1 MELHQP
7 AAAANTAPQPRD
19 LRALT
24 AKDLVSELA
33 RKASMLAR
41 KEVELAKVEAREQLR
56 AEVKMARGLGVAG
69 VCALTTIH
77 MLLVALVF
85 GLAEGGVLAGWQAA
99 LIVAAVVLTIGTV
112 AGLLGWKRRVRKPL
126 PATRRSLQE
135 SSRWARERLA

>member
-7 AAAANTAPQPRD
+7 AAPTAAPQPRD

-33 RKASMLAR
+33 TKASMLAR

-56 AEVKMARGLGVAG
+56 AEVKMASGLGVAG

-77 MLLVALVF
+77 MLLVALVL

-99 LIVAAVVLTIGTV
+99 LIVAAVVLAIGTV
-112 AGLLGWKRRVRKPL
+112 AGLIGWKKRVRTPL
-126 PATRRSLQE
+126 PATRRSVQE
-135 SSRWARERLA
+135 SARWAKERLA